1 MRDSEHFGPTRQ
13 IGWAFFFAMRLE
25 AKPFVKNLR
34 LIQNIEGSPCPVHLH
49 QTGRGQALIVET
61 GIGAIRAAS
70 AIRWVLDRFDPQL
83 VVVGGFAGALT
94 PNHTVGEVFVT
105 TEVVE
110 PSDDIRWRTAIPAE
124 VGDLPCGRLV
134 TVPKLVAK
142 AKDKRSLARQTKAI
156 GVDMESAAIAET
168 CVEQHIPCAIIR
180 VVSDEMDDELS
191 PRLAELFSGGRVS
204 IARVARLLLR
214 SPSSAIELWRLAR
227 NSRRASRA
235 LALALGRLIA

>member
-1 MRDSEHFGPTRQ
+1 MHDSDHFGPTRQ

-34 LIQNIEGSPCPVHLH
+34 LIRKLDDSPCPVHLH
-49 QTGRGQALIVET
+49 MAGRSQALIVET
-61 GIGAIRAAS
+61 GIGAIRATS

-83 VVVGGFAGALT
+83 VVVGGFAGALA
-94 PNHTVGEVFVT
+94 PNLAIGDVFVAS
-105 TEVVE
+105 EVVE

-124 VGDLPCGRLV
+124 LGDLPCGRLV

-180 VVSDEMDDELS
+180 VISDEMDDELS

-227 NSRRASRA
+227 NSRRASRTLAAA
-235 LALALGRLIA
+235 LSRLIA